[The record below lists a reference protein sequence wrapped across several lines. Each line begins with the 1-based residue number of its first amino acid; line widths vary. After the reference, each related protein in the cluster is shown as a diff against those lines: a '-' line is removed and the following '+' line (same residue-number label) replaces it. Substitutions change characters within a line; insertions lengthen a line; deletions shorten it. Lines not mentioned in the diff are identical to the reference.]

1 MTNGILKRFS
11 TSFAVLVF
19 TLSSLS
25 VAGVSAQG
33 DAAKGEGLYNANCA
47 SCHHPEKKSTG
58 PALKGARQRWIDKSS
73 EENFYKWVQNNAKLR
88 ASGDA
93 YANAIFNEWGGSIM
107 NTFETLSN
115 DDIDD
120 IMAYVEAWVPPVVAG
135 GGAGDGVVV
144 VEEDSNTWVWIVVL
158 ITFFIVIAFSMGS
171 VKRQL
176 ATAVHEAETGE
187 KTVDDRTYLE
197 VVKDWAWNNKKWAT
211 LIVAIFLLGGLN
223 DLWSRA
229 LLVGVFEDYEP
240 SQPIAF
246 SHKIHAGQLEIDCQY
261 CHNSASKS
269 KHAGIPS
276 VNVCMNCH
284 TSVQEGKRPGSKDEI
299 AKIHAAAGFDA
310 DAMKY
315 LKNPNPIVWN
325 KAHNL
330 PDHVYFNHSQ
340 HVVVGQ
346 IDCIQ
351 CHGDV
356 KTYELGKVTN
366 VNDINKLEGTIK
378 LDRPLL
384 TMGWCIQC
392 HDKTEVKMA
401 GSEYYDE
408 IHRRLKERPELLKK
422 YLDDDKINVK
432 ELGGWECGKCHY

>member
-11 TSFAVLVF
+11 ASFAVLIF
-19 TLSSLS
+19 TLGILS
-25 VAGVSAQG
+25 VSGVSAQ

-47 SCHHPEKKSTG
+47 SCHHPAKKSTG
-58 PALKGARQRWIDKSS
+58 PALKGSRERWATNST
-73 EENFYKWVQNNAKLR
+73 EENFYKWIQNNVKLR
-88 ASGDA
+88 ASGDS
-93 YANAIFNEWGGSIM
+93 YANALFSEWGGSVM
-107 NTFETLSN
+107 NTFETLSKE
-115 DDIDD
+115 DIDD
-120 IMAYVEAWVPPVVAG
+120 IFAYVEGWQPPVAEGSG
-135 GGAGDGVVV
+135 GEGAVV
-144 VEEDSNTWVWIVVL
+144 VEEEGNGWMWMLVL
-158 ITFFIVIAFSMGS
+158 ISFFAVIALSMGS
-171 VKRQL
+171 VRRQL

-197 VVKDWAWNNKKWAT
+197 VVRDWAWNNKKWAT
-211 LIVAIFLLGGLN
+211 IIVALFLLGGLN

-246 SHKIHAGQLEIDCQY
+246 SHKIHAGDLEIDCQY

-284 TSVQEGKRPGSKDEI
+284 TNIHEGKLPGSKDEI
-299 AKIHAAAGFDA
+299 AKIHAAAGFDS

-315 LKNPNPIVWN
+315 LTTPSPIVWN

-340 HVVVGQ
+340 HVVAGQ

-356 KTYELGKVTN
+356 KTYELGKVTS
-366 VNDINKLEGTIK
+366 VAEINKLEGVVK

-392 HDKTEVKMA
+392 HDQTEVKMA

-408 IHRRLKERPELLKK
+408 IHRRLRERPELLKK
-422 YLDDDKINVK
+422 YMDDDKISVK

>member
-19 TLSSLS
+19 TLSTLS
-25 VAGVSAQG
+25 FNGVFAQG

-73 EENFYKWVQNNAKLR
+73 EENFYKWIQNNAKLR

-107 NTFETLSN
+107 NTFETLSKE
-115 DDIDD
+115 DIDD
-120 IMAYVEAWVPPVVAG
+120 IMAYVEGWAPPVAANDAG
-135 GGAGDGVVV
+135 GAGVVV
-144 VEEDSNTWVWIVVL
+144 VEGDNNTWIWILVL
-158 ITFFIVIAFSMGS
+158 IAFFVVIAFSMGS

-187 KTVDDRTYLE
+187 KTVDERTYLE

-315 LKNPNPIVWN
+315 IKTPNPIVWN

-422 YLDDDKINVK
+422 YLEDDKINVK
-432 ELGGWECGKCHY
+432 ELDG